1 MTLLVLINNAELVWR
16 QSEILKD
23 IDAHCKK
30 IWKDADWDEAP
41 TCSPQSKSFLICPS
55 TLCSMMMK
63 EGATWLSFDSV
74 TQGNTLPTSKVTK
87 SILCPPQ
94 RCGCWCSGHRRAK
107 TLPHHIHQHRGRA
120 ESGVHRIVFRKTTV
134 CC

>member
-1 MTLLVLINNAELVWR
+1 MEVVIHLVLVYCPQHRFEVFIQNMVRASQLQIMNAELVWR

-63 EGATWLSFDSV
+63 EGATW
-74 TQGNTLPTSKVTK
+74 
-87 SILCPPQ
+87 
-94 RCGCWCSGHRRAK
+94 
-107 TLPHHIHQHRGRA
+107 
-120 ESGVHRIVFRKTTV
+120 
-134 CC
+134 